1 MKLIADGTFG
11 TFFSAMATMYGSVA
25 ARNLFITYESIIHAM
40 FGCRKVKRMRKRKR
54 LNENGPYST
63 VDSEVPNKRTTGL
76 RYFQKPDQKLN
87 SSSVT
92 KKHVPS

>member
-11 TFFSAMATMYGSVA
+11 TFFSAMATMYGSAA

-63 VDSEVPNKRTTGL
+63 LKFLINERRD
-76 RYFQKPDQKLN
+76 
-87 SSSVT
+87 
-92 KKHVPS
+92 

>member
-11 TFFSAMATMYGSVA
+11 TFFNAMYSSAV

-54 LNENGPYST
+54 LNENGPYSNLKFLINEMK
-63 VDSEVPNKRTTGL
+63 D
-76 RYFQKPDQKLN
+76 
-87 SSSVT
+87 
-92 KKHVPS
+92 